1 MTSYLTNLNNMRS
14 QRDKEVS
21 SDPLHWLSL
30 AGLFWLEEGEN
41 SFGSDEGNKI
51 VLPAFPAPTCGSL
64 YFENGKIT
72 LHPAKDVIFT
82 SNRPNPENRPLISDL
97 DKEPDLINIASLTM
111 KIIIRGTA
119 TLVRIWDRESPA
131 KKEFT
136 GFKYYP
142 VKEEYVVKAKYIR
155 FDSPKTV
162 KRVDVIG
169 TETEG
174 LFLGQ
179 AQFTLN
185 GIHCTLEAEKDRDEL
200 LFHFTDG
207 TSKITTYGGGRK
219 FRIPHT
225 DKDEI
230 ILDFNLTENW
240 PCAYTPFATCPV
252 VPNENRLPIK
262 IEAGEKNYFDH
273 S

>member
-1 MTSYLTNLNNMRS
+1 MTSYQANLNNMRS
-14 QRDKEVS
+14 QRDEKIL

-41 SFGSDEGNKI
+41 SFGSDESNKI
-51 VLPAFPAPTCGSL
+51 ALPAFPAPRCGSL
-64 YFENGKIT
+64 YFENGKVT
-72 LHPAKDVIFT
+72 LRPAKDVTFS
-82 SNRPNPENRPLISDL
+82 SNRSSLENRLLISDV
-97 DKEPDLINIASLTM
+97 DKEPDLINIGNLTM
-111 KIIIRGTA
+111 KIIVRGSA
-119 TLVRIWDRESPA
+119 TLVRIWDREAPA

-142 VKEEYVVKAKYIR
+142 AKEEYVVKAKYIR
-155 FDSPKTV
+155 SDPPKTV

-174 LFLGQ
+174 AFLGQ
-179 AQFTLN
+179 AQFTLHGVN
-185 GIHCTLEAEKDRDEL
+185 CTLEAEKDGNEL

-219 FRIPHT
+219 FRIPQT

-230 ILDFNLTENW
+230 VLDFNLTENW

-252 VPNENRLPIK
+252 VINENRLPIK
-262 IEAGEKNYFDH
+262 IEAGEKNYFDYE
-273 S
+273 